1 MNDIANFIR
10 VRHIDSFQ
18 KLRLLAFLHRN
29 PESSWTSQEIA
40 ETLYIGDVPLL
51 ESIIADLR
59 SAGLVDC
66 VANRCTLHDE
76 ADVRSCLQCLAETCE
91 DPLARQQI
99 LNQVTC
105 DRSYVR
111 RYQESIH
118 ETD

>member
-10 VRHIDSFQ
+10 VRHIVSFQ

-59 SAGLVDC
+59 SAGLIDC
-66 VANRCTLHDE
+66 DGNGCTLHNE
-76 ADVRSCLQCLAETCE
+76 PGIRSCLQHLDEIFE
-91 DPLARQQI
+91 DPLARQQV
-99 LNQVTC
+99 LEQVTR
-105 DRSYVR
+105 DTSLLG

-118 ETD
+118 ETH